1 MKKITSRLALALSF
15 ISFLFYLIPDDSAE
29 ASSAPPISNV
39 TILGPGN
46 WDRDDA
52 GEGDSSLWP
61 GYLYMAVQVMGYG
74 QPTAYL
80 DGRIVRRALSQPC
93 FFNGN
98 IVTGFR
104 DFFHLSSKSGLT
116 LGRHVFKVTYTS
128 DNFPFNEISESYT
141 FDYPLKGGK

>member
-29 ASSAPPISNV
+29 ASSAPPISDV

-46 WDRDDA
+46 WDRDGV

-80 DGRIVRRALSQPC
+80 DGRIVRRAVSQPY

-116 LGRHVFKVTYTS
+116 LVRHVFKVTYTS
-128 DNFPFNEISESYT
+128 NNFPFNSMKSAHHIHLT
-141 FDYPLKGGK
+141 IP